1 MSLNDILS
9 SNSGRRPANRV
20 GRGAGSGNGK
30 TCGRGSKGEGSR
42 SGGPNRS
49 PLFEGGQNPLWMRIP
64 RRGFSNHRHRV
75 AYQVLPLARVLARVE
90 GDVISI
96 ESLKKAGL
104 VSANERIKLVS
115 GSDVGGRKLTVEIH
129 RVTSSVRK
137 AIEDAGGSIREYD
150 APAAAE
156 SGAE

>member
-9 SNSGRRPANRV
+9 ADSGRRPANRV
-20 GRGAGSGNGK
+20 GRGAASGNGK

-42 SGGPNRS
+42 SGGPNRN

-75 AYQVLPLARVLARVE
+75 AYQVLSLARVLDRVQ
-90 GDVISI
+90 GDVVNM
-96 ESLKKAGL
+96 ETLAAAGL
-104 VSANERIKLVS
+104 AALNERIKLVS
-115 GSDVGGRKLTVEIH
+115 GVDVAGRKLTVEVH
-129 RVTSSVRK
+129 RVTASVRK

-150 APAAAE
+150 AKPVAE
-156 SGAE
+156 GAE